1 MVFRAGVTD
10 LYAYYNMGNVR
21 EWPEGSGQWRI
32 PPPPNP
38 AKVQAFTLAC
48 AIEALEEDAKRPRLM

>member
-1 MVFRAGVTD
+1 VFRAGYVD
-10 LYAYYNMGNVR
+10 LYQFYNMGKER

-38 AKVQAFTLAC
+38 HKTRAFISAC
-48 AIEALEEDAKRPRLM
+48 AEIKAEEDAQRV